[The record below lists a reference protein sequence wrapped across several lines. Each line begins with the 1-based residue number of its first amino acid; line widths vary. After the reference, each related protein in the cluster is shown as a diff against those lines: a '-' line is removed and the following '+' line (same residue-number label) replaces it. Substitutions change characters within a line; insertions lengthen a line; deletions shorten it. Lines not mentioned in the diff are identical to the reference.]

1 MQCATNVV
9 RNTKEGIDMD
19 ICLCRDNLCA
29 RFKDCYR
36 AQATPNPYMQS
47 FFGASILKKDGSCD
61 YFIKNPPEL
70 SKEN

>member
-1 MQCATNVV
+1 
-9 RNTKEGIDMD
+9 MD

-36 AQATPNPYMQS
+36 AQATPNPYRQS